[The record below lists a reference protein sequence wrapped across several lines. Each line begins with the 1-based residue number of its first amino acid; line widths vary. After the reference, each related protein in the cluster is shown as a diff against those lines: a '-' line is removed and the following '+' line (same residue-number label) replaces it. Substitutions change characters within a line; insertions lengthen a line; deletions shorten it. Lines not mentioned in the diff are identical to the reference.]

1 MSSRQW
7 KHFKVK
13 KIIQKAI
20 SVSTTG
26 FGWLRSI
33 KLAKSVWKT
42 ESVPTSIHSFCQIG
56 QVNEW
61 MFIHFDNLCRL
72 TRSTQIDK
80 VCVED
85 RVSLAAS
92 QHPFIRVGDQCVT
105 RPVPR
110 LFRYKIVFKT
120 ESVSLPP
127 NIHPFMLQKTYWSLT
142 IMVRTRIGENRCP
155 NVYSGCL

>member
-1 MSSRQW
+1 MSSHQA
-7 KHFKVK
+7 VK
-13 KIIQKAI
+13 ALSEKIHSKSQKIYI

-56 QVNEW
+56 KVNEW

-110 LFRYKIVFKT
+110 LFRYKIFFKI
-120 ESVSLPP
+120 ESVSQHSF
-127 NIHPFMLQKTYWSLT
+127 IHITKDILYWSLT
-142 IMVRTRIGENRCP
+142 NGQDTD
-155 NVYSGCL
+155 

>member
-1 MSSRQW
+1 MSSHQA
-7 KHFKVK
+7 VK
-13 KIIQKAI
+13 ALSEKIHSKSQKIYI

-105 RPVPR
+105 KHKNLNETGSETLSVQNCLQDR
-110 LFRYKIVFKT
+110 
-120 ESVSLPP
+120 VSLAPSQHP
-127 NIHPFMLQKTYWSLT
+127 SIHVTKDILVTDQ
-142 IMVRTRIGENRCP
+142 
-155 NVYSGCL
+155 